1 MEWYVL
7 RTISGKEETAL
18 TILHKLFSDVKLIC
32 PKRRI
37 SWRKQGSIISIVR
50 PLFEGYLFVASPAE
64 RLEEFY
70 NLLRMYKLN
79 IAWPVYSAGA
89 LVPIYTEE
97 QLLIQKLIGNG
108 GIVEVST
115 LKKQNEQ
122 LQVVNGPLLG
132 LDHIIKKVSPK
143 NRRIMVEVTVLDE
156 KKKIELEGV
165 FVT

>member
-1 MEWYVL
+1 
-7 RTISGKEETAL
+7 
-18 TILHKLFSDVKLIC
+18 
-32 PKRRI
+32 
-37 SWRKQGSIISIVR
+37 
-50 PLFEGYLFVASPAE
+50 
-64 RLEEFY
+64 
-70 NLLRMYKLN
+70 MYKLN